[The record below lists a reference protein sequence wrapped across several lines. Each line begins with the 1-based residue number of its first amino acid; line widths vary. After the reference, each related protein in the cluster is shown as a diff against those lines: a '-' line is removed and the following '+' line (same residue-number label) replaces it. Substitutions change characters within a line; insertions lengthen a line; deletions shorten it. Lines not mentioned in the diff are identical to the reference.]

1 MSVAQP
7 RLRRL
12 PVDSAARAAA
22 WGGIA
27 VLLGCALALPLATSP
42 PPLGLT
48 LAGGL
53 ALIALLGLALARFEA
68 IVALG
73 FVLFGVVFVEPAPP
87 DLVFGVA
94 IAVAVVTGRFSLRRV
109 PPLVGGLLGLFLVLN
124 VLSAVEAID
133 FGRAGV
139 FFFITAYLVVFSIWL
154 TSWIDGPAR
163 ARLVVRA
170 LLVAAVVSAI
180 VGSLAPFLPFPA
192 ADAWHS
198 GGRAKGFFE
207 DPNVFGPFLVLPAL
221 ILVEEL
227 LHPRLLRARR
237 ATKLLLFLVLAVGI
251 LFAYSRAAW
260 LNAGVGAL
268 TMVAVFALRRG
279 GGRKAAVLL
288 ATIVGSMFV
297 LAATIAA
304 SGSGDFLQERA
315 RFQVYDT
322 ERFAAQESGV
332 ALVAAHPFGI
342 GPGQFE
348 GVVGYAAHSTYIR
361 ALAEQGLL
369 GVLTVI
375 ALLLGTLL
383 FATRNAVVGRD
394 TFGVGSAAL
403 LAAWC
408 GILANSVFVDTLH
421 WRHLWLL
428 AALIWIGAML
438 PAPRRASYTRSSV
451 ERSSSVR
458 AEPPA

>member
-7 RLRRL
+7 RLRRF
-12 PVDSAARAAA
+12 PEDSVARAVA
-22 WGGIA
+22 WTGTAGLVGFVLA
-27 VLLGCALALPLATSP
+27 VGLATSA

-48 LAGGL
+48 IAGGVG
-53 ALIALLGLALARFEA
+53 LIGLLGLAIVRFELV
-68 IVALG
+68 VALG
-73 FVLFGVVFVEPAPP
+73 LLLFGVVFVEPAPP

-94 IAVAVVTGRFSLRRV
+94 IAVALVTGHFSLRRV
-109 PPLVGGLLGLFLVLN
+109 PPFIVGLVGAFLVLN
-124 VLSAVEAID
+124 VFSAVEAID
-133 FGRAGV
+133 LGRAGT
-139 FFFITAYLVVFSIWL
+139 FFFITAYLAVFSIWL
-154 TSWIDGPAR
+154 TSWIDSAAR

-170 LLVAAVVSAI
+170 LLVGAVLSAL
-180 VGSLAPFLPFPA
+180 VGSAAPFLPFEA
-192 ADAWHS
+192 ADAWHND
-198 GGRAKGFFE
+198 GRAKAFFE

-237 ATKLLLFLVLAVGI
+237 ATKLVLFLVLALGI

-260 LNAGVGAL
+260 LNAAVGAL

-288 ATIVGSMFV
+288 GTIIVSTFV
-297 LAATIAA
+297 LAGAIVA

-315 RFQVYDT
+315 RFQVYDN
-322 ERFAAQESGV
+322 ERFAAQETGI
-332 ALVAAHPFGI
+332 ALVAAHPLGI

-361 ALAEQGLL
+361 AVAEQGLL
-369 GVLTVI
+369 GLFAVV

-383 FATRNAVVGRD
+383 LATRNAVVGRD
-394 TFGVGSAAL
+394 TFGIGSAAL
-403 LAAWC
+403 LAAWT
-408 GILANSVFVDTLH
+408 GILANSIFVDTLH

-428 AALIWIGAML
+428 GALIWIGAMR
-438 PAPRRASYTRSSV
+438 PAPRRAV
-451 ERSSSVR
+451 
-458 AEPPA
+458 